1 VPTYRLADRVHE
13 QAQHSDIHEAVTD
26 DEVIGEALAGT
37 QRAYA
42 ALVDRYQRP
51 VYRLIARLVGDPSVA
66 AELAQDTFLKTFR
79 RLESFDRSRDF
90 SPWILRIAHNTAVDA
105 LRRGRLEE
113 VEVTHEH
120 AHHGVTLASSSPGP
134 HRHTENRL
142 MLPDLQAGLRRLRP
156 DHRTALLLRVEGER
170 SYTDIAYVMGV
181 AVGTAKSYVHRAR
194 RELADDLRGAGWG
207 GATDVPGPR
216 ST

>member
-1 VPTYRLADRVHE
+1 M
-13 QAQHSDIHEAVTD
+13 TD
-26 DEVIGEALAGT
+26 DELIGEALTGR

-42 ALVDRYQRP
+42 ALLERYQRP
-51 VYRLIARLVGDPSVA
+51 VYRLIARLVGEPAVA
-66 AELAQDTFLKTFR
+66 AELAQDTFLKAFR

-90 SPWILRIAHNTAVDA
+90 APWILRIAHNTAVDA
-105 LRRGRLEE
+105 LRRVRPDDVAVTQEE
-113 VEVTHEH
+113 
-120 AHHGVTLASSSPGP
+120 AQGVGALASSEPGP
-134 HRHTENRL
+134 HRHAEKRL
-142 MLPDLQAGLRRLRP
+142 MLPDLETGLRGLRA

-194 RELADDLRGAGWG
+194 RQLADHLRDAGWG
-207 GATDVPGPR
+207 GATDTAGPR

>member
-1 VPTYRLADRVHE
+1 
-13 QAQHSDIHEAVTD
+13 VTD

-66 AELAQDTFLKTFR
+66 AELAQDTFLKAFR

-113 VEVTHEH
+113 VEVTREH
-120 AHHGVTLASSSPGP
+120 AQHGVALASSSPGP
-134 HRHTENRL
+134 HRQTEHRL

-194 RELADDLRGAGWG
+194 RQLADDLRGAGWG
-207 GATDVPGPR
+207 GATDAPGPR